1 MKTLN
6 IIALILVVLIVL
18 VTLMIILF
26 KYFIEKLNNI
36 NNLLVDTEK
45 ECIDELKRKNEI
57 IEKMIKVASSKFKC
71 ESIAFDEVKDL
82 EIDSLDS
89 FKEEKKLN
97 KCYEEILHVVED
109 NPKSKDIKTLKDYI
123 KKYDNNELKI
133 ISLRTFYNK
142 YALQYNNLI
151 KKFPYN
157 IISKFKKLKI
167 KNIIEG
173 KELDINF
180 NNDLEV

>member
-57 IEKMIKVASSKFKC
+57 I
-71 ESIAFDEVKDL
+71 
-82 EIDSLDS
+82 DSTS
-89 FKEEKKLN
+89 RR
-97 KCYEEILHVVED
+97 
-109 NPKSKDIKTLKDYI
+109 P
-123 KKYDNNELKI
+123 
-133 ISLRTFYNK
+133 
-142 YALQYNNLI
+142 
-151 KKFPYN
+151 
-157 IISKFKKLKI
+157 
-167 KNIIEG
+167 
-173 KELDINF
+173 
-180 NNDLEV
+180 